1 MLSISSKPYNKLV
14 SLLSI
19 RAGAINPLWS
29 DLNLTLAKAEFLT
42 VLGPNGVGKSTLLA
56 SICGNR
62 KLDVGSIDR
71 PARIGYVPQ
80 QRMFPPDLPLRSCD
94 LVSLALDHRAPSIR
108 RPSTTIR
115 NHAKVRQ
122 LLEHVGASGIA
133 QRRVGTLSG
142 GQQQLIRLAQAL
154 AHDPELLLL
163 DEPLLSLDPAIQ
175 TKVVTLINQRRIDAG
190 TGIIFVTHSINP
202 VLEHTDKVLYL
213 GPHGHTLGSVAEV
226 MTSENLSALYG
237 APVEVLRAH
246 GRMVV
251 I

>member
-1 MLSISSKPYNKLV
+1 M
-14 SLLSI
+14 
-19 RAGAINPLWS
+19 GA
-29 DLNLTLAKAEFLT
+29 A
-42 VLGPNGVGKSTLLA
+42 
-56 SICGNR
+56 
-62 KLDVGSIDR
+62 
-71 PARIGYVPQ
+71 
-80 QRMFPPDLPLRSCD
+80 
-94 LVSLALDHRAPSIR
+94 
-108 RPSTTIR
+108 
-115 NHAKVRQ
+115 
-122 LLEHVGASGIA
+122 GIA

-154 AHDPELLLL
+154 AHDPEVLLL

-237 APVEVLRAH
+237 APVEVLMAH